1 MTKQEALQIAKNKFE
16 QASIEVLQQTVVA
29 IYHDLTIDNSV
40 MDLAMDLLE
49 SRMQENDFCA
59 FLDSLD

>member
-16 QASIEVLQQTVVA
+16 QASIEVLQQTVVT
-29 IYHDLTIDNSV
+29 IYHDLAIDDSV

-49 SRMQENDFCA
+49 SRMQENDFYA